1 MLANKSITR
10 LVQKYPATVYCLLVF
25 LITWGLKYW
34 YALVRTE
41 NYLPPVALLFIYV
54 ALLA

>member
-1 MLANKSITR
+1 MLANKSITC

-41 NYLPPVALLFIYV
+41 NYLPPVALLFIYI